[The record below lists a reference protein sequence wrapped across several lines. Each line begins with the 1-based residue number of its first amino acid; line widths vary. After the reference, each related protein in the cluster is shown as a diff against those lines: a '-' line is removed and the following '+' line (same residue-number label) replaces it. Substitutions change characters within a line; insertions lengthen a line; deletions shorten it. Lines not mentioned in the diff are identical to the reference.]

1 MALKI
6 AIVDDHKLFRE
17 GVKRIL
23 EMEEDLEIVAEGAD
37 GRDALIIDKN
47 YKPDVMIMDIDMPN
61 MNGIKA
67 TDKLNENKSKSKIII
82 LSFYDDENYVTRVLQ
97 NGAAA
102 TTTNFRTFSSLQKEI
117 PIH

>member
-6 AIVDDHKLFRE
+6 AIADDHKLFRE

-23 EMEEDLEIVAEGAD
+23 EMEEDLEAAAEGED

-67 TDKLNENKSKSKIII
+67 TDKLNENQSKKQSYYFIF
-82 LSFYDDENYVTRVLQ
+82 L
-97 NGAAA
+97 
-102 TTTNFRTFSSLQKEI
+102 
-117 PIH
+117 